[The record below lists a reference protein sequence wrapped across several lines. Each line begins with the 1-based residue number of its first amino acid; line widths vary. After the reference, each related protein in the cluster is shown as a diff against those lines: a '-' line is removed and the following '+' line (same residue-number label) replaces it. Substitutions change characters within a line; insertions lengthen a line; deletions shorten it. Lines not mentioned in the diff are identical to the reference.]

1 VAGQTLTNQ
10 ALLAPNDPTVLAVT
24 SEEPVT
30 APVPRVPLRDIGAL
44 GDFVLAHAMSGGA
57 QPD

>member
-1 VAGQTLTNQ
+1 
-10 ALLAPNDPTVLAVT
+10 VLAVT

-44 GDFVLAHAMSGGA
+44 GDFVLAHVMSGGA